1 MNKDLIITILSIAA
15 FMCAIFGLY
24 RYRKDLLFKIALK
37 YVQEAEDYFGSK
49 SGKEKLAYVAEKIR
63 QVTPWW
69 IDPMITDELVTKII
83 NEVVDYLQDT
93 FKSSKEK
100 QIAAVNEIVKLADTN
115 YNVTQSAKT
124 VLDEIDKK
132 GYVEAYAEVKS
143 DLSGNHN
150 AQAGVRAG
158 MKF

>member
-1 MNKDLIITILSIAA
+1 MQDIIVTVLIIITVASLLFA
-15 FMCAIFGLY
+15 LY
-24 RYRKDLLFKIALK
+24 KYRKDLLFKIALK

-49 SGKEKLAYVAEKIR
+49 AGKEKLTYVCEKIKK
-63 QVTPWW
+63 VTPWW
-69 IDPMITDELVTKII
+69 IDPLISEELLTKVV
-83 NEVVDYLQDT
+83 NEAVDYLQDS

>member
-1 MNKDLIITILSIAA
+1 MKDIIITILIIITFASV
-15 FMCAIFGLY
+15 IFALY
-24 RYRKDLLFKIALK
+24 KYRKDLLFKIALK

-49 SGKEKLAYVAEKIR
+49 AGKEKLLYVTEKIK

-69 IDPMITDELVTKII
+69 LDPLISDELLASII

-115 YNVTQSAKT
+115 YNVTQSAKS

-132 GYVEAYAEVKS
+132 GYVEGYAQVKTNLHG
-143 DLSGNHN
+143 DNDV
-150 AQAGVRAG
+150 QAGIRAG

>member
-1 MNKDLIITILSIAA
+1 MQDIIVTILIIITAA
-15 FMCAIFGLY
+15 SLLFALY
-24 RYRKDLLFKIALK
+24 KYRKDLLFKIALR
-37 YVQEAEDYFGSK
+37 YVQEAEEYFGSK
-49 SGKEKLAYVAEKIR
+49 AGKEKLIYVTEKIK

-69 IDPMITDELVTKII
+69 LDPLISDELLANII

-115 YNVTQSAKT
+115 YNVTQSAKS
-124 VLDEIDKK
+124 VLDEIDSK
-132 GYVEAYAEVKS
+132 GYVEAYAQVKS
-143 DLSGNHN
+143 NLHGDNDV
-150 AQAGVRAG
+150 QAGVRAG

>member
-1 MNKDLIITILSIAA
+1 MNKDLIITIVSIV
-15 FMCAIFGLY
+15 AISFAIYSLFK
-24 RYRKDLLFKIALK
+24 YRKDLLFKFALK

-49 SGKEKLAYVAEKIR
+49 TGKEKLAYVCERIKK
-63 QVTPWW
+63 VTPWW
-69 IDPMITDELVTKII
+69 IDPFITEELLTQVV

-115 YNVTQSAKT
+115 YNVTQSAKS

>member
-1 MNKDLIITILSIAA
+1 MQDIIVTILIIITAA
-15 FMCAIFGLY
+15 SVIFALY
-24 RYRKDLLFKIALK
+24 KYRKDLLFKIALK
-37 YVQEAEDYFGSK
+37 YVQEAEEYFGSK
-49 SGKEKLAYVAEKIR
+49 AGKEKLIYVTEKIK

-69 IDPMITDELVTKII
+69 LDPLVSDELLANII

-115 YNVTQSAKT
+115 YNVTQSAKS

-132 GYVEAYAEVKS
+132 GYVEAYAQVKS
-143 DLSGNHN
+143 NLHGDNDV
-150 AQAGVRAG
+150 QAGVRAG

>member
-1 MNKDLIITILSIAA
+1 MTKDLIITILSVIA
-15 FMCAIFGLY
+15 FLCALYGLY
-24 RYRKDLLFKIALK
+24 KYRKDLLFKIALK
-37 YVQEAEDYFGSK
+37 YVQEAEDFFGSK
-49 SGKEKLAYVAEKIR
+49 AGKEKLAYVCEKIKK
-63 QVTPWW
+63 VTPWW
-69 IDPMITDELVTKII
+69 IDPLITEELLTKVV
-83 NEVVDYLQDT
+83 NEAVDYLQDS

-100 QIAAVNEIVKLADTN
+100 QIAAVNEVLKLADTN
-115 YNVTQSAKT
+115 YNVTQSAQS

>member
-1 MNKDLIITILSIAA
+1 MQDIIVTVLIIITVASLLFA
-15 FMCAIFGLY
+15 LY
-24 RYRKDLLFKIALK
+24 KYRKDLLFKIALK
-37 YVQEAEDYFGSK
+37 YAQEAEDYFGSK
-49 SGKEKLAYVAEKIR
+49 TGKEKLAYVVEKIR

-69 IDPMITDELVTKII
+69 LDPLITDELLTKTI

-93 FKSSKEK
+93 FQSSKEK

-115 YNVTQSAKT
+115 YNVTQSAKS

>member
-1 MNKDLIITILSIAA
+1 MKDIIITILIIITFASI
-15 FMCAIFGLY
+15 IFALY
-24 RYRKDLLFKIALK
+24 KYRKDLLFKIALK
-37 YVQEAEDYFGSK
+37 YVQEAEEYFGSK
-49 SGKEKLAYVAEKIR
+49 AGKEKLLYVTEKIK

-69 IDPMITDELVTKII
+69 LDPLISDELLTKII

-115 YNVTQSAKT
+115 YNVTQSAKS

-132 GYVEAYAEVKS
+132 GYVEGYAQVKTNLHG
-143 DLSGNHN
+143 DNDV
-150 AQAGVRAG
+150 QAGIRAG

>member
-1 MNKDLIITILSIAA
+1 MKDITTTILIIITFASV
-15 FMCAIFGLY
+15 IFALY
-24 RYRKDLLFKIALK
+24 KYRKDLLFKIALK
-37 YVQEAEDYFGSK
+37 YVQEAEDYFDSQA
-49 SGKEKLAYVAEKIR
+49 GKEKLAYVTLKIKE
-63 QVTPWW
+63 VTPWW
-69 IDPMITDELVTKII
+69 IDPFINDEALAKII
-83 NEVVDYLQDT
+83 NEVVDYLQDS
-93 FKSSKEK
+93 FQSSKEK

-115 YNVTQSAKT
+115 YNVTQSAKS

-143 DLSGNHN
+143 NLNGEHN

>member
-1 MNKDLIITILSIAA
+1 MQDIIVTILIIITAA
-15 FMCAIFGLY
+15 SVIFALY
-24 RYRKDLLFKIALK
+24 KYRKDLLFKIALK
-37 YVQEAEDYFGSK
+37 YVQEAEEYFGSK
-49 SGKEKLAYVAEKIR
+49 AGKEKLIYVTEKIK

-69 IDPMITDELVTKII
+69 LDPLVSDELLANII

-115 YNVTQSAKT
+115 YNVTQSAKS